1 LIIPVKQNVKDLH
14 GRVKAEIER
23 LGLTAA
29 ALSEMPAAPAHD
41 ITLPRLAVYSTWGNT
56 QEVGWVR
63 HALDKFEV
71 AYDLIYKER
80 VKKGDLLSSYD
91 VILVPS
97 QGGSGK
103 RLVYDIEPKSK
114 PLAYTKTERFKN
126 LGMYG
131 ESEDITGGMGLA
143 GVAELER
150 FVNGGGLLITLGSAS
165 FFPAEFG
172 ITRRIEA
179 SRTSPQFYAPGPI
192 VEAEILQT
200 SHPVFYGYTQKTLP
214 VRYANG
220 PLLQVAERD
229 RPQQVL
235 MQFAGTDKAV
245 LSGLMR
251 GVAETR
257 NRPAIVDVP
266 TGKGRVLIFATNPCY
281 RWQNLGE
288 FNMLFNSI
296 IYSSDI
302 RLSSGKQATAQAK

>member
-1 LIIPVKQNVKDLH
+1 MPNVH
-14 GRVKAEIER
+14 
-23 LGLTAA
+23 
-29 ALSEMPAAPAHD
+29 AHD
-41 ITLPRLAVYSTWGNT
+41 ISLPRLAVYSTWGST

-71 AYDLIYKER
+71 PYDLIYKER
-80 VKKGDLLSSYD
+80 VKRGDLLASYD
-91 VILVPS
+91 VIVVPNH
-97 QGGSGK
+97 GGSGK
-103 RLVYDIEPKSK
+103 RLVYDIEPRSK

-143 GVAELER
+143 GVAEFEK

-172 ITRRIEA
+172 ITRRIDA
-179 SRTSPQFYAPGPI
+179 SRTSGQFYAPGPI

-200 SHPVFYGYTQKTLP
+200 AHPVFYGYTQKTVP

-220 PLLQVAERD
+220 PLLQVQERD
-229 RPQQVL
+229 RAQQVL
-235 MQFAGTDKAV
+235 MQFVGTDKAV

-251 GVAETR
+251 GAAEIK
-257 NRPAIVDVP
+257 NRPAIIDVP
-266 TGKGRVLIFATNPCY
+266 TGKGRVLMFATNPCY
-281 RWQNLGE
+281 RWQNYGE

-296 IYSSDI
+296 VYSADI
-302 RLSSGKQATAQAK
+302 KTQPSRQTTAQAK